1 MVTDRPPGTA
11 TVGPPGT
18 PGTTSILHVHFGS
31 LSEVCSVPRADK
43 QAASPAATWSPGPLQ
58 WPGCPGLP
66 AAPPAQFLEPCL
78 HSPHWACPGA
88 GELPCSP
95 GSSCS
100 DLLCLYRADQSLTPC
115 SVSLKWGGIAN
126 ITAWEVATGAC
137 YCQIQKRKETEETVR
152 SSFQVPHCR

>member
-1 MVTDRPPGTA
+1 MSSHREAALGSAGGHDGHTPVNPRRLSAHGTLPPGRNQKRQPGRAVIGHLTRPA
-11 TVGPPGT
+11 SASPVLLCPPGT

-78 HSPHWACPGA
+78 HSPHWTGPGA

-100 DLLCLYRADQSLTPC
+100 GLLYLYRAD
-115 SVSLKWGGIAN
+115 
-126 ITAWEVATGAC
+126 
-137 YCQIQKRKETEETVR
+137 
-152 SSFQVPHCR
+152 